1 MSTIP
6 SAASKLPAL
15 LEPLA
20 SWAAKR
26 YRAAVGSQLVK
37 YGLRYDDLYDPLL
50 NQDVG
55 AALDRLPLEEV
66 DARNQR
72 LKRAMDLSL
81 KRDYLSPEMQGAQ
94 TPFMFYAKD
103 AIATIEAENAEKA
116 ALGTGKSYDRQI
128 P

>member
-1 MSTIP
+1 MSIP
-6 SAASKLPAL
+6 RATTKLPAI

-20 SWAAKR
+20 LWAAKR
-26 YRAAVGSQLVK
+26 YRAAVGGQLVK
-37 YGLRYDDLYDPLL
+37 YGLRYDDLYDPLF

-55 AALDRLPLEEV
+55 AALDRFPIEEV

-81 KRDYLSPEMQGAQ
+81 KRDYLPSEVQAVQ
-94 TPFMFYAKD
+94 TPFLFYARD
-103 AIATIEAENAEKA
+103 AIATIEAENSEKA
-116 ALGTGKSYDRQI
+116 ALGTGKAYDRQI

>member
-20 SWAAKR
+20 LWAAKR
-26 YRAAVGSQLVK
+26 YRAAVGGQLVK
-37 YGLRYDDLYDPLL
+37 FGLRYDDLYDPLL

-55 AALDRLPLEEV
+55 AALDRLPVEEV

-94 TPFMFYAKD
+94 TPFLFYAKD
-103 AIATIEAENAEKA
+103 AIAQIEAENNEKA

>member
-1 MSTIP
+1 MAVPRATTKIP
-6 SAASKLPAL
+6 AI

-20 SWAAKR
+20 SWAATK

-55 AALDRLPLEEV
+55 AALERLPVEEV

-81 KRDYLSPEMQGAQ
+81 KRDYLTKEMQGVQ
-94 TPFMFYAKD
+94 TPFLFYARE
-103 AIATIEAENAEKA
+103 AIAQIEDENSEKA
-116 ALGTGKSYDRQI
+116 RLGTGKSYDRQI

>member
-1 MSTIP
+1 MSIWNP
-6 SAASKLPAL
+6 KVPAL

-20 SWAAKR
+20 TWAAKS
-26 YRAAVGSQLVK
+26 YRAAVAREITK

-50 NQDVG
+50 NADVGVALERLPQDV
-55 AALDRLPLEEV
+55 V

-81 KRDYLSPEMQGAQ
+81 KRDYLPPPVKELQ
-94 TPFMFYAKD
+94 TPYAHYVKD
-103 AIATIEAENAEKA
+103 ALLAVEAERDERA
-116 ALGTGKSYDRQI
+116 ALGSGVSYERQI

>member
-1 MSTIP
+1 MSIWNP
-6 SAASKLPAL
+6 KVPAL

-20 SWAAKR
+20 AWAAR
-26 YRAAVGSQLVK
+26 AYRAAVAREVTK
-37 YGLRYDDLYDPLL
+37 YGLRYDDLYDPML

-55 AALDRLPLEEV
+55 AALERLPQDVV

-81 KRDYLSPEMQGAQ
+81 KRDYLPEPVKALQ
-94 TPFMFYAKD
+94 TPYAHYVKD
-103 AIATIEAENAEKA
+103 ALLAVEAENEERA
-116 ALGTGKSYDRQI
+116 ALGTGKPYDRQI